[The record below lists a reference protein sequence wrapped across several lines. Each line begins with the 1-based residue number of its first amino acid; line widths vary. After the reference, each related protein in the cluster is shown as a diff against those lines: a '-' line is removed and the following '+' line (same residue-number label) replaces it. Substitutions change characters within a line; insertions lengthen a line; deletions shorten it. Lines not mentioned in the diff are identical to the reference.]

1 MFLELVQYILY
12 FIVQYILY
20 IKTIIPLMGNIRL
33 LPLTAVRCHH
43 WLQLHQFLIS
53 ELHQSIVTPL
63 LLLVCAV
70 VCACYRHSSAVALW
84 DFSLANDLV

>member
-1 MFLELVQYILY
+1 
-12 FIVQYILY
+12 
-20 IKTIIPLMGNIRL
+20 MGNNRL

-70 VCACYRHSSAVALW
+70 VCGYNRHSSAVALW